1 MKYSCKSELTYQ
13 QCGCLSLTI
22 ETKPKEQ
29 QVVAHYVTLHGND
42 PNTDT
47 KLLPCMSEKLIL
59 ESSTEG
65 VHTYTVPLSIQIYK
79 LMFIHGGNMPGFNG
93 ISQSCNPATHC
104 AT

>member
-47 KLLPCMSEKLIL
+47 KLLPCLKSLYLKAAQKVYILIPC
-59 ESSTEG
+59 
-65 VHTYTVPLSIQIYK
+65 HYPYK
-79 LMFIHGGNMPGFNG
+79 FAN
-93 ISQSCNPATHC
+93 
-104 AT
+104 